1 MKKTKEINL
10 KFNNNSLLQKL
21 LGINNKTLKVIESM
35 IDVQL
40 ESNGDVI
47 NVSGEENS
55 CKIAK
60 LIIEEAYNSL
70 AIQESKDTEI
80 NDITLNA
87 IIRGAIESDDFLSQK
102 KRKKEI
108 EPIKTWKKFICPKTN
123 GQKNYLSSLKEN
135 DVIFCTGP
143 AGTGKTYLAVAH
155 GIQLLKNNQVERI
168 ILSRPAVEAGEK
180 LGFLP
185 GDVKEKVDPYLRPI
199 YDAIND
205 MVPYDRVEKKISSG
219 EIEIAPLAFMRGRT
233 LSNSFI
239 IIDEAQNTTQVQ
251 MKMLLTRL
259 GESSKM
265 VITGDLSQIDLMP
278 GQSSGLVEAIKILDN
293 IEGINITKLST
304 VDIVRHPVVAR
315 IVKAYERIKRKQ

>member
-10 KFNNNSLLQKL
+10 KFNNNFLLQTL

-40 ESNGDVI
+40 ESNGDII
-47 NVSGEENS
+47 NVSGDESS

-60 LIIEEAYNSL
+60 IIIEEAYNNL
-70 AIQESKDTEI
+70 ATQESKDAEI

-87 IIRGAIESDDFLSQK
+87 IIIGAIESDDFLSQK
-102 KRKKEI
+102 KKKKES
-108 EPIKTWKKFICPKTN
+108 EPIKTWKKFIRPKTK
-123 GQKNYLSSLKEN
+123 GQRIYLSSLKEN
-135 DVIFCTGP
+135 DVVFCTGP

-205 MVPYDRVEKKISSG
+205 MIPYDRVEKKIASG

-233 LSNSFI
+233 LSNSYI

-293 IEGINITKLST
+293 VEGINITNLST
-304 VDIVRHPVVAR
+304 IDIVRHPVVAR
-315 IVKAYERIKRKQ
+315 IVKAYETMKRKT